1 MESMLAHQTHM
12 DSVLAT
18 QATLLSILQT
28 CHTHHISRPL
38 SINHKLLDICRTT
51 IKSTHHTST
60 TTLTPPTF
68 PTTNRTASVQ
78 PLTSHTVLIA
88 PANVRGTMNPL
99 PRRKL
104 PPSPHV
110 HDSNT
115 DTNHPISLPIRTIKT
130 KNNLSLNNRNPL
142 IGNQTNQHHL
152 PTTPQATTHQRRQQ
166 IHHHIKQN
174 LTILQ
179 TNLTPTHPHK
189 LIISPT
195 RLQIPLG

>member
-1 MESMLAHQTHM
+1 MLP
-12 DSVLAT
+12 

-38 SINHKLLDICRTT
+38 SINHKLLDIYMTA

-60 TTLTPPTF
+60 TTVTTPTF

-78 PLTSHTVLIA
+78 PLTSHTVLIV
-88 PANVRGTMNPL
+88 PTNVRGTTNPL
-99 PRRKL
+99 PRRNL
-104 PPSPHV
+104 PPSPHA
-110 HDSNT
+110 HNSNT

-130 KNNLSLNNRNPL
+130 KNNLSLNSRNPFN
-142 IGNQTNQHHL
+142 GNHTNQQHL

-166 IHHHIKQN
+166 IHHHIKPN

-179 TNLTPTHPHK
+179 TNLTPTYPHK
-189 LIISPT
+189 LISSHT
-195 RLQIPLG
+195 RLQIPLELP